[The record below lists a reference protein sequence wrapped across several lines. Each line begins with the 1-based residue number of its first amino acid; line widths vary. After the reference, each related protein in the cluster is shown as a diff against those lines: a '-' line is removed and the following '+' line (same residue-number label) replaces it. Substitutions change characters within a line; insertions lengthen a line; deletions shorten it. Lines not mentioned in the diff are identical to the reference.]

1 MNGNEVGVEVGVIEG
16 EMVEEVKPLSPRQE
30 YVKNLRAMADFFE
43 SQEAV
48 PIPSINTRIDLFSLL
63 PNEVPAIAKAFGSS
77 KKEYIG
83 DSFFVLKRKFGDLL
97 SVEANWNREKVCTRV
112 VVGQKTVARQVPVAY
127 ETKNEVVD
135 VVEWKCTDPV
145 LAPRTVTPALS
156 DGTAPSSPDS
166 NDEVP
171 F

>member
-1 MNGNEVGVEVGVIEG
+1 MNNEVEALQG
-16 EMVEEVKPLSPRQE
+16 EWVDEVKPLTRRQE

-48 PIPSINTRIDLFSLL
+48 PIPLCNTRIDLFSLS
-63 PNEVPAIAKAFGSS
+63 PDEVPAIAKAFGSA

-83 DSFFVLKRKFGDLL
+83 DSFFVLKRQFGELL

-127 ETKNEVVD
+127 ETKNETVD
-135 VVEWKCTDPV
+135 VVEWRCSDPV
-145 LAPRTVTPALS
+145 LAPRKVTAALP
-156 DGTAPSSPDS
+156 DGQPDS
-166 NDEVP
+166 DIP